1 MKFFYIILAWLS
13 LGLAFLGLM
22 LPGLPATEFILL
34 AVWAAGKGSPKL
46 QQWILQRPIIG
57 QMYYDWQ
64 EHRSIALR
72 YKIASSVS
80 MTLCL
85 TMLYFTVSHTPS
97 VIYTGIGMSLGAL
110 YIWTRPTA
118 RKTPISYA
126 DTPPP
131 ASSASHSPGRS

>member
-34 AVWAAGKGSPKL
+34 SVWAAGRGSPKL
-46 QQWILQRPIIG
+46 QQWILRRPVIG

-64 EHRSIALR
+64 EHRSIALG
-72 YKIASSVS
+72 YKIASSLS
-80 MTLCL
+80 MTICL
-85 TMLYFTVSHTPS
+85 TALYFTVSHTPS
-97 VIYTGIGMSLGAL
+97 VVYTGIGMSLGAL

-118 RKTPISYA
+118 RKAPTSSD

-131 ASSASHSPGRS
+131 ASSASR